1 MNKENEEKLISAIKK
16 ICRLEVD
23 EQFILDALNDEKC
36 DLIATLGFDSLLF
49 VELIVEI
56 EDSMNVEFDM
66 NKLDIHKLKIYGN
79 LRSEV
84 ENLLGD
90 LAYGN
95 ILGK

>member
-1 MNKENEEKLISAIKK
+1 MNRENEDRLIAAIKN

-23 EQFILDALNDEKC
+23 DQFILDALKDDNC

-56 EDSMNVEFDM
+56 EDSMDVEFDM
-66 NKLDIHKLKIYGN
+66 NKLDIHKLKFYGI

-84 ENLLGD
+84 ENLLG
-90 LAYGN
+90 A
-95 ILGK
+95 

>member
-1 MNKENEEKLISAIKK
+1 MNRENEDKLIAAIKN

-23 EQFILDALNDEKC
+23 DQFILDALKDENC

-56 EDSMNVEFDM
+56 EDSMGVEFDM
-66 NKLDIHKLKIYGN
+66 NRLDIHKLKIYGI

-84 ENLLGD
+84 DNLLG
-90 LAYGN
+90 A
-95 ILGK
+95 